1 MSRMRQSSWLYC
13 SCKPAVFSKSDY
25 ITWCGIAKRSP
36 EAPIERNILSLS
48 DSTEKDSLAMR
59 GYTSS
64 VFHASITAD
73 TLLDFH
79 IVIRNVH
86 NFMICKGLFPAHFY
100 TEKTFSPSK

>member
-1 MSRMRQSSWLYC
+1 
-13 SCKPAVFSKSDY
+13 
-25 ITWCGIAKRSP
+25 
-36 EAPIERNILSLS
+36 
-48 DSTEKDSLAMR
+48 MR

>member
-1 MSRMRQSSWLYC
+1 MVWD
-13 SCKPAVFSKSDY
+13 SKKEPGGSK
-25 ITWCGIAKRSP
+25 A
-36 EAPIERNILSLS
+36 RNILSLS

-86 NFMICKGLFPAHFY
+86 DFMICKGLFPAHFY